1 MAGRP
6 GGQRAPGGERG
17 AQSGAGR
24 LRGALSGTDEVAF
37 APLAWAR
44 LPEFLHAPQ
53 AGEFWLDVGTTQR
66 LLGDAAGVCA
76 ADACV
81 VPLLPRLG
89 PPPASPLPAGEIAA
103 RPEVAA
109 TTALLGRLAGV
120 GAVGLVAGLPPL
132 ADLARLLPG
141 AAREDVEDALTDLA
155 RGGLEAGAQAVC
167 VRGAPGRDVAATVDA
182 VAPLA
187 DYYGATALGVDG
199 ERGWAADDRCPVGVL
214 GRDGRW
220 PDLARGVVLTA
231 GDVTDW
237 WTAREV
243 RALLRERRGAG

>member
-1 MAGRP
+1 MAGP
-6 GGQRAPGGERG
+6 VTG
-17 AQSGAGR
+17 ADR
-24 LRGALSGTDEVAF
+24 LRGALSGADLVAF

-44 LPEFLHAPQ
+44 LPGFLHATL
-53 AGEFWLDVGTTQR
+53 AGEFWLDVAVTQR

-81 VPLLPRLG
+81 VPVLPRRPARPGPPGRLG
-89 PPPASPLPAGEIAA
+89 PPAGIAADEIATQ
-103 RPEVAA
+103 PEVAA
-109 TTALLGRLAGV
+109 TTALLGRLAGA
-120 GAVGLVAGLPPL
+120 GAVGLVADLPLL

-141 AAREDVEDALTDLA
+141 AAREDVEDALADLA
-155 RGGLEAGAQAVC
+155 RAALEAGAQAVS
-167 VRGAPGRDVAATVDA
+167 VRGAPGRDVAATVEA

-187 DYYGATALGVDG
+187 DFYGAPALGVDG

-231 GDVTDW
+231 GDVTEW
-237 WTAREV
+237 WTAGQV
-243 RALLRERRGAG
+243 RALLRERQEAG